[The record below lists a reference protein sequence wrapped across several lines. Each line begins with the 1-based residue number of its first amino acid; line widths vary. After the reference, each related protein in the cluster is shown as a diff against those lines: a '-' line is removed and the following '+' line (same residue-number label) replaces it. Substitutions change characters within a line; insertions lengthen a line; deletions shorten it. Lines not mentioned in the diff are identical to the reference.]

1 MRNGLQL
8 IMQRS
13 AGTLALVETR
23 SQGSRCAMTSIAADQ
38 TIGTLLTSFHAV
50 SYVAPSLSNS
60 IPDAVFL
67 YLSHAS
73 HVNVC
78 YRLML

>member
-1 MRNGLQL
+1 
-8 IMQRS
+8 
-13 AGTLALVETR
+13 
-23 SQGSRCAMTSIAADQ
+23 MTSIAADQ

-73 HVNVC
+73 HVDVC